1 MENVL
6 ILSGITIISG
16 ISLLLLNKE
25 KTPKKRSPTPKK
37 RYSVRSP
44 TPEDSPIKE
53 IKTPLYTIRKSPK
66 MPKATPVRSPKVK
79 SPKVNTAPVRS
90 PKVRSPKI
98 IAPIKRTGRVT
109 PIRRSPSEPRV
120 NFGKTRSPTKSILK
134 RTHKRHTRRRM
145 SDDSISSTNAT
156 IHTEATDRKNL

>member
-1 MENVL
+1 MSNIENVL

-44 TPEDSPIKE
+44 TPEDSPVKE
-53 IKTPLYTIRKSPK
+53 IKTPLYTIRKSPN
-66 MPKATPVRSPKVK
+66 MPKATPIKSPKVK

-90 PKVRSPKI
+90 PKI
-98 IAPIKRTGRVT
+98 IAPIKRAERVT
-109 PIRRSPSEPRV
+109 PIQRSPSEPRV
-120 NFGKTRSPTKSILK
+120 KFGKTTSPTKSILK
-134 RTHKRHTRRRM
+134 RTHKRHTRRRL
-145 SDDSISSTNAT
+145 SDSSVSSTNAT